1 MPLSIPGAGADQRV
15 ELRIPVELNS
25 LRLEGN
31 DGSGNG
37 CWVGELGLGVLLE
50 RFPRHSAANFSQQA
64 PVPPGRLRPAE
75 EIDFS
80 SRRVGKGSCGIRY
93 TDAMTVELKRRRN
106 YRLLIVAAFLVGT
119 GGLFLI
125 WTALGYLSYFSS
137 SRGVRIDFD
146 QAAVV
151 HQIQS
156 LSRLQSVVYR
166 MDKVVEAERASRWFP
181 TILSG
186 DRILMIIH
194 GEVTAGVDL
203 AGLTSD
209 SVTVSGNSARIRLP
223 SPTVFSSRIDNQRT
237 RVYSRD
243 TGLLTPFDPH
253 LESEVRRAAEAE
265 LAKAALED
273 GILQIARRNAEDSL
287 RVLLGGLGLER
298 IEFD

>member
-1 MPLSIPGAGADQRV
+1 
-15 ELRIPVELNS
+15 
-25 LRLEGN
+25 
-31 DGSGNG
+31 
-37 CWVGELGLGVLLE
+37 
-50 RFPRHSAANFSQQA
+50 
-64 PVPPGRLRPAE
+64 
-75 EIDFS
+75 
-80 SRRVGKGSCGIRY
+80 
-93 TDAMTVELKRRRN
+93 MTVELKRRRN

-137 SRGVRIDFD
+137 SRGLRIDFD